1 MKDKIKDILRLAVS
15 HFFIIT
21 VCVMFVV
28 SAANLLF
35 YKDFNYSIDGTFPW
49 VMMLTGLLGALPTL
63 LYYFPKEP
71 TRKQFYIRVALH
83 YLLINAVILGEGRL
97 LGWFSTVPQMLIIAA
112 MILAVYGLVWL
123 FSIIAEKTLAD
134 NINKALQRFN
144 EDDNSQDSSL

>member
-123 FSIIAEKTLAD
+123 FSSIAEKTQAD
-134 NINKALQRFN
+134 NINKALQHFN
-144 EDDNSQDSSL
+144 GDDNTQDSSL

>member
-71 TRKQFYIRVALH
+71 TKKQFYIRVALH
-83 YLLINAVILGEGRL
+83 YLLIYAVILGEGRL

-144 EDDNSQDSSL
+144 GDDNTQDSSL

>member
-63 LYYFPKEP
+63 LYYFPNEP

-97 LGWFSTVPQMLIIAA
+97 LGWFSTVPQMLLIAA

-123 FSIIAEKTLAD
+123 FSIIAEKTLAN

-144 EDDNSQDSSL
+144 GDDNTQDSSL

>member
-15 HFFIIT
+15 HFFFFFL
-21 VCVMFVV
+21 CVMFVV

-123 FSIIAEKTLAD
+123 FSIIAEKTQAD

>member
-123 FSIIAEKTLAD
+123 FSIIAEKTQAD

-144 EDDNSQDSSL
+144 GDDNTQDSSL

>member
-123 FSIIAEKTLAD
+123 FSSIAEKTQAD

>member
-112 MILAVYGLVWL
+112 MILAVHGLVWL
-123 FSIIAEKTLAD
+123 FSSIAEKTQAD

>member
-63 LYYFPKEP
+63 LYYFPNEP

-123 FSIIAEKTLAD
+123 FSIIAEKTQAD

-144 EDDNSQDSSL
+144 GDDNTQDSSL

>member
-35 YKDFNYSIDGTFPW
+35 YNDFSYSIDGTFPW

-63 LYYFPKEP
+63 LYYFPNEP
-71 TRKQFYIRVALH
+71 TKKQFYIRVALH

-123 FSIIAEKTLAD
+123 FSSIAEKTQAD

-144 EDDNSQDSSL
+144 GDDNTQDSSL

>member
-71 TRKQFYIRVALH
+71 TRKQFYIRVGLH

-97 LGWFSTVPQMLIIAA
+97 LGWFSTVPQMLLIAA

-123 FSIIAEKTLAD
+123 FSSIAEKTQAD

-144 EDDNSQDSSL
+144 GDDNTQDSSL

>member
-123 FSIIAEKTLAD
+123 FSSIAEKTQAD

-144 EDDNSQDSSL
+144 GDDNTQDSSL

>member
-123 FSIIAEKTLAD
+123 FSIIAEKTQAD

-144 EDDNSQDSSL
+144 GNDNTQDSSL